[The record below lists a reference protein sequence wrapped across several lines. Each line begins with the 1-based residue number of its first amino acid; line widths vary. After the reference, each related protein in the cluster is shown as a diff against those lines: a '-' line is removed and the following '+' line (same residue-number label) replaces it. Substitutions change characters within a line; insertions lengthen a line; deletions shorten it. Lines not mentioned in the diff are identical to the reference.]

1 MYLGICNN
9 IGLVYEGLEAAE
21 IPSIPT
27 PFVTQAKLIAA
38 EADWQ
43 DLPRGLA
50 GDPLRWLIRED
61 SFDPVTR
68 TRRGRLYE
76 P

>member
-1 MYLGICNN
+1 MYIGICNN
-9 IGLVYEGLEAAE
+9 TGLVYEGMGAAD

-27 PFVTQAKLIAA
+27 PSITQAKLIAA

-50 GDPLRWLIRED
+50 VRSP
-61 SFDPVTR
+61 
-68 TRRGRLYE
+68 
-76 P
+76 